1 MRRLQSLKISTK
13 IYFLVGFLG
22 LIAALIGAVGVVTL
36 RTYEA
41 QVDTITAASTRALLG
56 ERVNGLVNAVVMDS
70 RGVYMAETPER
81 VEKFGKPLLDSL
93 KAIEELMREW
103 RPLVPA
109 DHLDQFR
116 KVEENAAEFVRFR
129 AKLVELGRQGGAA
142 PAREWGD
149 NEANRANRQAFNK
162 ELQAIS
168 ALNADMVGAGSAEL
182 DAFYDRMLLTLVLL
196 SVLGVGSAAGLAIL
210 VVRRTVTGP
219 LGEVTGTMKRLA
231 AGDAGVDVRGTD
243 RGDEIGEMARTIGV
257 FRDNLRHAAALEQQR
272 RADEEARERR
282 SRNLERL
289 TGEFGVN
296 IDQVVKAVTSQ
307 AAEMRSTSESMSAI
321 AEETARQS
329 SAAASASDQARV
341 NVQTVAAAA
350 EELSSSIGEIGRQ
363 VSESSRVAGI
373 AVTEVERTNGSV
385 AGLVAAAD
393 KIGEVVNL
401 ISDIASQTNLLALNA
416 TIEAARAGEAG
427 KGFAI
432 VASEVKNLANQTA
445 KATEEISLQI
455 SGMQSATSGAVGAIQ
470 AIGGTITRIDEIVTV
485 IAAAVEEQGVATRE
499 IARNIQEASRGTDE
513 VSTNINGVH
522 GAAGETG
529 RTATQVLDAAAGL
542 AHQAEA
548 LHREV
553 GDFITRVKSA

>member
-1 MRRLQSLKISTK
+1 MKRLQSLKISTK
-13 IYFLVGFLG
+13 IYLLVGFLG
-22 LIAALIGAVGVVTL
+22 LIAALIGTVGVVTL
-36 RTYEA
+36 RTYDA
-41 QVDTITAASTRALLG
+41 QMDVITTASTRALLG
-56 ERVNGLVNAVVMDS
+56 ERVNGLVNSVVMDS
-70 RGVYMAETPER
+70 RGIYMAENPER
-81 VEKFGKPLLDSL
+81 VERFGKPLLENL
-93 KAIEELMREW
+93 KSIEDLIREW

-109 DHLDQFR
+109 DHLAQFA
-116 KVEENAAEFVRFR
+116 KVEERAAEFVRFR
-129 AKLVELGRQGGAA
+129 ARLVELGRQGGAA

-149 NEANRANRQAFNK
+149 NEANRTNRQAFNK
-162 ELQAIS
+162 ELQAIA
-168 ALNADMVGAGSAEL
+168 ALNAGMVDAGSAAL
-182 DAFYDRMLLTLVLL
+182 DTFYDRMLLTLALL
-196 SVLGVGSAAGLAIL
+196 SVLGVGSAAGLAIV

-219 LGEVTGTMKRLA
+219 LAEVTGTMKRLA
-231 AGDAGVDVRGTD
+231 GGDAGVEVRGTD
-243 RGDEIGEMARTIGV
+243 RGDEIGEMARTVGV
-257 FRDNLRHAAALEQQR
+257 FRDNLRHAAALEEQR
-272 RADEEARERR
+272 RADEEARGRR
-282 SRNLERL
+282 SLGLERL
-289 TGEFGVN
+289 TTEFGVN

-363 VSESSRVAGI
+363 VGESSRIAGI
-373 AVTEVERTNGSV
+373 AVAEVERTNGSV

-393 KIGEVVNL
+393 KIGEVVSL

-445 KATEEISLQI
+445 RATEEISLQI

-470 AIGGTITRIDEIVTV
+470 TIGGTITKIDEIVTV
-485 IAAAVEEQGVATRE
+485 IAAAVEEQGAATRE

-542 AHQAEA
+542 ARQAEA